1 MAKEGVATASVFALI
16 LLAAAVFLGTV
27 SLPVSQ
33 VFFPHKV
40 LVGAGF
46 YNGVLIPTGL
56 LLLAA
61 MAAAPLLRWGAPP
74 ETKQVKA
81 LLLAAG
87 AGVMAAGLAWLGGL
101 RHPLA
106 MAVVGLAVMTAIAL
120 AASWVLDAR
129 RRIARRT
136 SRCEILLLSAPQ
148 PAANLRRLRDAL
160 GAGLLGRR
168 RGRVFAGHATAR
180 GNALPRASPSA
191 GPGANIRF
199 VGVLQH
205 RLPEKLVVQAELEV
219 TADGAAPYTLRPAQ
233 EYYFLQNEWST
244 EVAIHSTWSGDF
256 YTILHSGEGQDR
268 IRLTLVENPMMRWM
282 WLAGWIMVAGAVP
295 WFWPSGKRRSAPPE
309 RWRRRVSRRLTAA
322 RRVRRQARRQTAA

>member
-1 MAKEGVATASVFALI
+1 M
-16 LLAAAVFLGTV
+16 
-27 SLPVSQ
+27 SQ

-74 ETKQVKA
+74 ETRQVKA

-87 AGVMAAGLAWLGGL
+87 AGLIAAGLAWLGGL

-106 MAVVGLAVMTAIAL
+106 MAVVGLAAMTAIAL

-129 RRIARRT
+129 RHVARQ
-136 SRCEILLLSAPQ
+136 RCGATCCSERSATGGELT
-148 PAANLRRLRDAL
+148 PATRCIWAL
-160 GAGLLGRR
+160 ACLAIGVAGSSLGTQQHEATLCKGESIRWA
-168 RGRVFAGHATAR
+168 GRNV
-180 GNALPRASPSA
+180 
-191 GPGANIRF
+191 RF

-233 EYYFLQNEWST
+233 EYHFLQNEWST

-268 IRLTLVENPMMRWM
+268 IRLTFVENPMMRWM
-282 WLAGWIMVAGAVP
+282 WLAGWIVVAGAVP
-295 WFWPSGKRRSAPPE
+295 WFWPSGRRVAP
-309 RWRRRVSRRLTAA
+309 RKAHARQQYRGNRRREPTMRRRTAA
-322 RRVRRQARRQTAA
+322 